1 MTIRL
6 RAHHLLCLLT
16 YVGKGYTPAFIAQY
30 DALVTRLNAGEEAVL
45 VEGPDDICAPMLEGR
60 HHCLKPRITARD
72 AQALADLARLV
83 GRPLGAGEPVPLD
96 RGSVARMRRA
106 FAHGAI
112 RQACAGCQWSE
123 LCTDIA
129 AAGFAEVRVAGAEPP
144 Q

>member
-16 YVGKGYTPAFIAQY
+16 YVGKGYTPAFVAQY

-72 AQALADLARLV
+72 AQALADLARLL
-83 GRPLGAGEPVPLD
+83 GRPLRAGEPVPLD

-106 FAHGAI
+106 FADGAI

-129 AAGFAEVRVAGAEPP
+129 AAGFAEVRVTGAEPP